1 MAESGSNSRAFNPP
15 VNTIR
20 DNDPMIQKVPMDK
33 VDFAFRPSQRPAM
46 KSEGM
51 ALSHVKTGG

>member
-1 MAESGSNSRAFNPP
+1 MAESNSRAFTPP

-33 VDFAFRPSQRPAM
+33 VDFGFRKSQAVPI

-51 ALSHVKTGG
+51 ALSHVKSGN

>member
-1 MAESGSNSRAFNPP
+1 MADSNSRAFTPA

-20 DNDPMIQKVPMDK
+20 ENDPMIMKVPTDK
-33 VDFAFRPSQRPAM
+33 VDFAFRKSQTPPM

-51 ALSHVKTGG
+51 TLSHVKSGS